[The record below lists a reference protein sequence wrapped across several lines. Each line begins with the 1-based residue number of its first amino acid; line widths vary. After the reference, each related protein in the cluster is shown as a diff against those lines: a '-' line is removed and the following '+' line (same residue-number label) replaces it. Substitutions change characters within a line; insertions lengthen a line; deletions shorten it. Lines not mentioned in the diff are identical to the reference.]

1 MSVEI
6 VSEIWDAMSDYLCN
20 SDKTEAADTVVS
32 ILIDRDISV
41 EEIRTAFEGNKYINE
56 ALSVHL
62 DTENPHHDE
71 DEEEDYND
79 FADEFD
85 EGY

>member
-20 SDKTEAADTVVS
+20 SDRVEAADVVVS
-32 ILIDRDISV
+32 ILIDRDISA
-41 EEIRTAFEGNKYINE
+41 EEIRTAFEGNKYITE
-56 ALSVHL
+56 ALSAHL
-62 DTENPHHDE
+62 DTDHHLEE
-71 DEEEDYND
+71 DDEEDYND
-79 FADEFD
+79 FDDEFD